1 MKLQPRKIRSYPE
14 DSEGKSTGKVLTEK
28 GVTVV
33 ELMIALGIGMLI
45 TGAIYATYV
54 SQQRSFATQD
64 RVSEVN
70 STSKIA
76 LDMIVN
82 DIRDTGFG
90 VPDALAS
97 FQRTAGCP
105 GINGFVQKISFTDN
119 DTSEDQITLI
129 GAYRLAGNL
138 ANAVSSGATQI
149 VLDGS
154 TGVLNNTDR
163 SYISIGGLSTAMVTS
178 ISGSA
183 LTLNG
188 SVPVDKSYPAGVP
201 VYLIENVTYQVV
213 QGKLQKKR
221 RMAGSGCTT
230 IADTDVVA
238 ENIEDLQ
245 FEMLDTNGDGT
256 TDRIR
261 VNVLS
266 RAEKP
271 DPDFE
276 GQGNPPSK
284 IENRDHAITNDG
296 FRRRLWRMEVV
307 LRNPQ

>member
-1 MKLQPRKIRSYPE
+1 
-14 DSEGKSTGKVLTEK
+14 LTEK
-28 GVTVV
+28 GASLV
-33 ELMIALGIGMLI
+33 ELMIALGIGMII

-54 SQQRSFATQD
+54 SQQRSFTAQD
-64 RVSEVN
+64 RVSEMN

-97 FQRTAGCP
+97 FQKIAGCS
-105 GINGFVQKISFTDN
+105 GINGFVQKISFADN
-119 DTSEDQITLI
+119 DKSEDQITLV
-129 GAYRLAGNL
+129 GAYRQAGSL

-149 VLDGS
+149 ILAGS
-154 TGVLNNTDR
+154 TGILNDTDR
-163 SYISIGGLSTAMVTS
+163 SYISIGGLSFAMVTS
-178 ISGSA
+178 ISGNA

-188 SVPVDKSYPAGVP
+188 STPVDKSYPPGVP
-201 VYLIENVTYQVV
+201 VYLVENVTYQVV

-221 RMAGSGCTT
+221 HMAGSGCTT
-230 IADTDVVA
+230 NADTDVIA

-245 FEMLDTNGDGT
+245 FEMLDTNGDGIT
-256 TDRIR
+256 ERIR
-261 VNVLS
+261 VNILS

-284 IENRDHAITNDG
+284 IENRGHAATNDG
-296 FRRRLWRMEVV
+296 YRRRWWQMEVD
-307 LRNPQ
+307 LRNPL